1 MSRSWLCREAH
12 SIIRQL
18 LHYYLSPY
26 WRATSGTSV
35 STQIMWGVALVKM
48 QILIKE
54 VWEGAQESAFLP
66 SSQVM
71 SVQVAHCLH
80 IQ

>member
-1 MSRSWLCREAH
+1 
-12 SIIRQL
+12 
-18 LHYYLSPY
+18 
-26 WRATSGTSV
+26 
-35 STQIMWGVALVKM
+35 MWGVALVKM